1 MFVSCLSYVVGSC
14 FLLSANKTKKKNGT
28 SYRYYTITQIAST
41 TGELARLGGIMEKI
55 V

>member
-1 MFVSCLSYVVGSC
+1 MLVSCLSYVAGIC
-14 FLLSANKTKKKNGT
+14 FLLSVNKTKKKNGT
-28 SYRYYTITQIAST
+28 SYRYYTIMPIAST